1 MIEGILCLVAIIYT
15 WNFWSNVQKN
25 SGLVIFSTLTNYFA
39 FKLFLCI
46 VTSLVV
52 APIGIIV
59 QAIKYITN
67 RN

>member
-15 WNFWSNVQKN
+15 WNFWSKVQKN

-46 VTSLVV
+46 ATCLVV
-52 APIGIIV
+52 AKSEGMLDEEV
-59 QAIKYITN
+59 YNNEVK
-67 RN
+67 